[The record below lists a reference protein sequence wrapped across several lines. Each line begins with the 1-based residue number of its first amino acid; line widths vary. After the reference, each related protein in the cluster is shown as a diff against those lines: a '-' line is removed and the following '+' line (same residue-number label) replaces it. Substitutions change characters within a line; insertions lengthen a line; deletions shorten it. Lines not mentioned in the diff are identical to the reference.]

1 MPLTVSGVIVRS
13 ADSASVVDVEKP
25 VSENAVDPNART
37 DTRSAG
43 GLAATNARAAA
54 VAWSSAWPAIDR
66 ERSMAIT
73 TLFEAPMLVA
83 VSPATGAPFCVKP
96 GGLRRRRRREHRH
109 ADARELARVDGL
121 HLPSRV
127 SGRGE
132 DQDGDDCEKRSSH
145 WNPPKLAAVKL
156 GLKFGSSC
164 WKNVAGRVTP
174 LAASLSRK

>member
-96 GGLRRRRRREHRH
+96 G
-109 ADARELARVDGL
+109 ACDVVDGASTVTL
-121 HLPSRV
+121 MRGNSLV
-127 SGRGE
+127 STAFT
-132 DQDGDDCEKRSSH
+132 S
-145 WNPPKLAAVKL
+145 PAA
-156 GLKFGSSC
+156 
-164 WKNVAGRVTP
+164 
-174 LAASLSRK
+174 